1 MNLKQLEVFVAV
13 ADSSSFS
20 RAAEMT
26 FLTQSTVSQH
36 ISSLES
42 EFALKLLDRTGK
54 GALLTEAGKLL
65 LLHARRLI
73 EEARDI
79 PVVLN
84 RFKGLEEAVL
94 KIGGSNIPGSYM
106 IPFFIPLFHEKNP
119 GVTITLFQGD
129 SRETLERLRREEVE
143 LAIIGSRFDGEEF
156 VYTSLTNDKISL
168 VVNSNHRWNGRESIL
183 PADIVNE
190 PFIFR
195 EPGSGTDRTVRDAL
209 AAAGFAAEQLN
220 VKTYLGSNEAVKQAI
235 LGGAGISFVSEMSVK
250 KECER
255 GELFMV
261 KIEGVDISRSFY
273 LVSRLGRELSP
284 AAGSFVSLVMERFH
298 SEGKG

>member
-26 FLTQSTVSQH
+26 LLTQSTVSQH

-106 IPFFIPLFHEKNP
+106 IPFFIPLFHQKNP

-156 VYTSLTNDKISL
+156 VYTSLTIDKISL

-190 PFIFR
+190 PLIFR